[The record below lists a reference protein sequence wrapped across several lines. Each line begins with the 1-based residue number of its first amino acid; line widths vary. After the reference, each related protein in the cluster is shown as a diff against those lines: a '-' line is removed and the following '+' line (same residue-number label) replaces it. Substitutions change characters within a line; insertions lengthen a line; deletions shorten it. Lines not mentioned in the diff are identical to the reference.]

1 MNATMYVRK
10 RLNVK
15 QLMNISAQTI
25 EGKSVR
31 MFGRINAMA
40 KRKEE
45 EEEVQKRETELA
57 KEGPT
62 G

>member
-45 EEEVQKRETELA
+45 EEEVQKRETEVA